1 MDTIHYISS
10 DVLTLEKLHI
20 ITSHHQMLALSEEA
34 KINIEKC
41 REYLDKKMA
50 SHEGPIYGINTG
62 FGSLCNVVISNENL
76 SQLQE
81 NLVKSHACGTGEEVP
96 EAVVRLMLL
105 LKIQSLSYGYSG
117 VQLKTVERLIDFYN
131 NGVFPVIYTQ
141 GSLGASGDLAPL
153 AHLSLPLL
161 GEGEVYFEGKKV
173 HASVVLKRF
182 KWEAIVLQSKEGLAL
197 LNGTQFMSAYG
208 AHILMKATKY
218 SYLAD
223 LIGTISLE
231 GFDGRPEPF
240 NELIHFIRPHK
251 GQIVT
256 ANRVN
261 EFLDGSEII
270 KQAKEH
276 VQDPYSFRCIPQVHG
291 ASKDAIDYVRRVFK
305 TEINSVTDNPNIFIE
320 SDQIISGG
328 NFHGQPLALALDF
341 MAIALAELG
350 SISERRTYQLI
361 SGTRNLPAF
370 LVDNPG
376 LNSGFMIP
384 QYTAASIASQNKQLA
399 TPASVDSIV
408 SSNGQ
413 EDHVS
418 MGANSATKALRVMD
432 NLERILA
439 IELMNASQAIEYRRP
454 LKSGDF
460 IEMFLKSYR
469 QEVPLVKEDRILH
482 YDIENSVAFLNS
494 FMIEDLEY

>member
-1 MDTIHYISS
+1 MENIHYISS
-10 DVLTLEKLHI
+10 EVLSLEMLQEI
-20 ITSHHQMLALSEEA
+20 IAHHKTLALSEEA
-34 KINIEKC
+34 KINIQKC

-50 SHEGPIYGINTG
+50 SHDAPIYGINTG
-62 FGSLCNVVISNENL
+62 FGSLCNVKISNENL

-96 EAVVRLMLL
+96 HEIVKIMLF
-105 LKIQSLSYGYSG
+105 LKIQSLSYGNSG
-117 VQLKTVERLIDFYN
+117 VQLVTVERLVEFYN
-131 NGVFPVIYTQ
+131 NDILPVIYNQ

-161 GEGEVYFEGKKV
+161 GEGEVYYEGFRQPAKKV
-173 HASVVLKRF
+173 LEKMG
-182 KWEAIVLQSKEGLAL
+182 WQPIVLQSKEGLAL
-197 LNGTQFMSAYG
+197 LNGTQFMSSYG
-208 AHILMKATKY
+208 CYVLLKSMKY

-223 LIGTISLE
+223 VISAISLE
-231 GFDGRPEPF
+231 GFDGRIEPF
-240 NELIHFIRPHK
+240 NELIHYVRPHK

-256 ANRVN
+256 AKRMTDLL
-261 EFLDGSEII
+261 EDSQII
-270 KQAKEH
+270 AQEKQH

-291 ASKDAIDYVRRVFK
+291 ASKDAIDYVKKVFK
-305 TEINSVTDNPNIFIE
+305 TEINSVTDNPNIFVGE
-320 SDQIISGG
+320 DVIISGG

-341 MAIALAELG
+341 LGIALAELG

-361 SGTRNLPAF
+361 SGLRGLPAF
-370 LVDNPG
+370 LVSNAG

-418 MGANSATKALRVMD
+418 MGANAATKCLRIME

-439 IELMNASQAIEYRRP
+439 IELMNASQAIEFRRP
-454 LKSGDF
+454 LQSSAF

-469 QEVPLVKEDRILH
+469 EEVPFVKEDRILH
-482 YDIENSVAFLNS
+482 YDIEKSVGFLNT
-494 FMIEDLEY
+494 FLIDIED